1 MGSPIDIKLLS
12 KDIKNSRVILGKKQV
27 QPNPFDILKAFSV
40 GDIVVGKVIRIVN
53 YGAFIKINK
62 RLDGLLHASQFDS
75 VVLDKKNNDIK
86 GFNIKS
92 NTIRPDEYIK
102 AIIIKIDTTNFK
114 VSLSLKASYYNEE
127 KFKSA
132 IKEYSFVEE
141 NRPNHI
147 ELSNLG
153 DFFNFKS

>member
-1 MGSPIDIKLLS
+1 LGSPIDIKLLS

-114 VSLSLKASYYNEE
+114 VS
-127 KFKSA
+127 KS
-132 IKEYSFVEE
+132 V
-141 NRPNHI
+141 
-147 ELSNLG
+147 LL
-153 DFFNFKS
+153 